1 MNTYL
6 QPAILLRLII
16 SIAYV
21 VLGGLLLFVPFS
33 FEFLTT
39 TTKVALAVLLILYGI
54 FRMYRAIKMA
64 SMSNEI

>member
-1 MNTYL
+1 MKKYL

-21 VLGGLLLFVPFS
+21 ALGGLLLFFPFS
-33 FEFLTT
+33 FEFLTS

-54 FRMYRAIKMA
+54 FRMYRAVKMA
-64 SMSNEI
+64 NISNEI

>member
-1 MNTYL
+1 MKKYL

-21 VLGGLLLFVPFS
+21 ALGGLLLFFPFS
-33 FEFLTT
+33 FDFLTP
-39 TTKVALAVLLILYGI
+39 TTKIALALLVILYGF

-64 SMSNEI
+64 NMSDEI

>member
-1 MNTYL
+1 MNNYL

-33 FEFLTT
+33 FEFLTH

-64 SMSNEI
+64 NMSNEI